1 MQAKILK
8 HKRRTT
14 KKKKKLK
21 MQKQKLNMNFFEK
34 IDTKVE
40 RKQRIVWFSGS
51 RDEKRVNE
59 KDSNRKIPMRVKSNI
74 EVFEMIQTHEIL
86 SKSNF
91 SEVEENKAK
100 FVTIIMDLF
109 YIYNGERDGN
119 CLFRAI
125 SILTNGIPD
134 NHKEIR

>member
-1 MQAKILK
+1 
-8 HKRRTT
+8 
-14 KKKKKLK
+14 
-21 MQKQKLNMNFFEK
+21 
-34 IDTKVE
+34 
-40 RKQRIVWFSGS
+40 
-51 RDEKRVNE
+51 
-59 KDSNRKIPMRVKSNI
+59 MRVKSNI

-86 SKSNF
+86 SKSNC